1 MKILII
7 EDDPSLQE
15 IIKKSLEKERY
26 VVETADN
33 YQAALLKLDDYDY
46 DCILLDIMLPGGSGL
61 QILESLKKEK
71 RKENVI
77 IISAKDSW
85 EDKVAG
91 LDLGA
96 DDYITKPFS
105 LMVLISKVNA
115 LMRRTSLREESKRII
130 RCRNLSFYPEE
141 MKLLINNEEVILS
154 KNEYK
159 LLNCLIKNS
168 GQIVTKGQ
176 LLEALWD
183 KDGAF
188 VDENT
193 VAVNI
198 RRLREKIEDIPSEP
212 VFIKNIRG
220 IGYRWNEEIS

>member
-7 EDDPSLQE
+7 EDDLSLQE

-96 DDYITKPFS
+96 DDYLAKPFHLAELNARIKS
-105 LMVLISKVNA
+105 VIRRNNHGGEQLITLDNIEVNPSTFEVKVDQQPVD
-115 LMRRTSLREESKRII
+115 
-130 RCRNLSFYPEE
+130 LSRKEYDILLYFINRPNR
-141 MKLLINNEEVILS
+141 LINKQTLAESVWGDHIDQVDNFDFI
-154 KNEYK
+154 YAQ
-159 LLNCLIKNS
+159 IKNLR
-168 GQIVTKGQ
+168 KK
-176 LLEALWD
+176 LKEA
-183 KDGAF
+183 GAGP
-188 VDENT
+188 EIK
-193 VAVNI
+193 AVY
-198 RRLREKIEDIPSEP
+198 
-212 VFIKNIRG
+212 G
-220 IGYRWNEEIS
+220 IGYKLITNN